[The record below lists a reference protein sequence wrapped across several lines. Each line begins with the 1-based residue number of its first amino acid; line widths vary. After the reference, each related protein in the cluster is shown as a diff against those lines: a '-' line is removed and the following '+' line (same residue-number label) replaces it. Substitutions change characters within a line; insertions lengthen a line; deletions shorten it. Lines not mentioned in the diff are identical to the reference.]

1 MLAFLGIF
9 SLLYHRNSQ
18 DASFYNETRLNLV
31 VLQKYSLGIG
41 MHNRVVVHTVKLHTE
56 TIISDL

>member
-1 MLAFLGIF
+1 MIAFLGIF

-18 DASFYNETRLNLV
+18 DASFYNETRLNLA
-31 VLQKYSLGIG
+31 VLQKYSLGTG
-41 MHNRVVVHTVKLHTE
+41 MHNRVVVLTVRLHME